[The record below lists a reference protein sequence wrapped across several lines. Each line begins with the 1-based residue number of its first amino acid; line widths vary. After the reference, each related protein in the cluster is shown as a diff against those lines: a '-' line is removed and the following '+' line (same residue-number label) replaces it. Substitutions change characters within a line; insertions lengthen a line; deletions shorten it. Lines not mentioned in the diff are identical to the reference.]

1 MTIAGI
7 HWSAFYLAAE
17 WIIRFA
23 MLGYVPQQRTPAA
36 ARTWLLLIFL
46 LPIPG
51 LILYGMIGRIY
62 LPRRRLAM
70 QRQVSLLIQQ
80 AQADRLPSP
89 SVHETGS
96 AEPLH
101 SITKLAVALGD
112 FHVFEGNRVEL
123 LDDYAGSID
132 RLVTDIDGA
141 RQHVHVLTYIFG
153 DDDTGRSVADALMR
167 ASRRGVRC
175 RVLMD
180 AVGSARGLRRFR
192 PALRDAGVDVHA
204 MLPVGLF
211 RRSAARFDLR
221 NHRKI
226 SVIDG
231 RVGYIGSQN
240 IVDPAFIPDRPNVEL
255 VVRLTGPAVAQLQ
268 ALFVADYYFESG
280 GALDRGELFPMLEPT
295 GATPAQLLPSG
306 PAYGRENAKDLM
318 VALMYAA
325 RRRIVITT
333 PYLIPDDSFLQAL
346 QIAALRGVDVRV
358 VVSQRS
364 NQRFAELAQQS
375 YYQALLGAGI
385 RIYLYQPGFLH
396 AKHISVD
403 DEMAMVGSTNVD
415 IRSFSLNAEASLLIY
430 DTATVAALIEVQER
444 YFAASDRLSAEQW
457 ANRRVGL
464 RMVQNVARLAD
475 SFL

>member
-1 MTIAGI
+1 MSIAGI
-7 HWSAFYLAAE
+7 HWSALYLAAE
-17 WIIRFA
+17 WVIRFM
-23 MLGYVPQQRTPAA
+23 MLGYVPQRRSPAA

-51 LILYGMIGRIY
+51 LIVYGLVGRIY

-70 QRQVSLLIQQ
+70 QRQASLLIQQ
-80 AQADRLPSP
+80 AQADLPPPHTAMNESL
-89 SVHETGS
+89 
-96 AEPLH
+96 EPAH
-101 SITKLAVALGD
+101 SIARLAVALGD
-112 FHVFEGNRVEL
+112 FHVFQGNRVEL
-123 LDDYAGSID
+123 LSDYVGSID
-132 RLVTDIDGA
+132 RLIADIDGA
-141 RQHVHVLTYIFG
+141 TRHVHVLTYIFAA
-153 DDDTGRSVADALMR
+153 DATGRSVTEALMR
-167 ASRRGVRC
+167 AARRGVQC

-180 AVGSARGLRRFR
+180 AVGSARGLRRYGSV
-192 PALRDAGVDVHA
+192 LRKAGVDVRA
-204 MLPVGLF
+204 VLPVGLF

-221 NHRKI
+221 NHRKV

-231 RVGYIGSQN
+231 TIGYIGSQN
-240 IVDPAFIPDRPNVEL
+240 IVDPDFIPGRPNVEL

-280 GALDRGELFPMLEPT
+280 RRVEGSDLFPPLEAT
-295 GATPAQLLPSG
+295 GDTPAQLLPSG

-318 VALMYAA
+318 IALMHGA

-375 YYQALLGAGI
+375 YYEALLTADI
-385 RIYLYQPGFLH
+385 KLYLYQSGFLH
-396 AKHISVD
+396 AKHICVD
-403 DEMAMVGSTNVD
+403 DEVAMIGSTNVD

-430 DTATVAALIEVQER
+430 DPVVAAELARVQER
-444 YFAASDRLSAEQW
+444 YFAGSECLSAERW
-457 ANRRVGL
+457 SRRP
-464 RMVQNVARLAD
+464 RAMRTIQNVARLAD